1 MKFSL
6 TQKNKERSS
15 RARGFAPLL
24 VLTIILCAAYARAQ
38 DIVRPAAPRTPT
50 PVVAPRPAVRPG
62 AQQQPAPVAEPSTRV
77 ARPAAATAPPAGAQ
91 APTPSPK
98 AAPAIAPMLPRQV
111 VTVVHRLRGWKLLAW
126 LATRDPFTFELD
138 ELPSSSDVHTNI
150 VAGYISEDGRTVVAR
165 LPQAEADLDSFP
177 APPSDVF
184 AATPPPQ
191 SAPKAEAEYTII
203 TPDGR
208 KADAKFVGLDAATG
222 LTLLEASSP
231 LGPHAVIGA
240 AGDTEDPTVG
250 QRVLFYTPALAPPAR
265 APIPAP
271 TPGYIYVN
279 IDEKEGRLTEVRNG
293 PSGRPFRLV
302 ARTPAASPEWTGAVA
317 ANEIGEVVGIVS
329 QTGTGETQIMPVAA
343 VIGARE
349 RVMKL
354 RANAPQPWIGV
365 RGDAA
370 FQVPLE
376 TWVGFDWKPETAFP
390 HIHDGLGVFLT
401 SVAPGAPAAVAGLKP
416 GDLISRIGA
425 RDVRTAEDLSLTLKE
440 ASVGSSLDFTV
451 WRASEPAQLKFTVR
465 LAAAQNPALETLVA
479 EGRAADSA
487 NVNSS
492 AASPEMLRAFEAM
505 NPLRAFGLGG
515 MRITPRG
522 ASRLGARGG
531 LLVVAVRPGSP
542 AEACGLRAGD
552 VIETANGLEFK
563 LTELRRMLSRGSTE
577 PVSLGVVRQGARTTI
592 VVNPLEVPLR

>member
-6 TQKNKERSS
+6 TQKNGRCPS
-15 RARGFAPLL
+15 RACARGFASSL
-24 VLTIILCAAYARAQ
+24 VLTLTLCAVSARAQ
-38 DIVRPAAPRTPT
+38 ETAPPAAPQTPT
-50 PVVAPRPAVRPG
+50 PAVAPRPARPG
-62 AQQQPAPVAEPSTRV
+62 AQQTAPVAAPSTRV

-91 APTPSPK
+91 ATTPAPK
-98 AAPAIAPMLPRQV
+98 AAPAIAPIPPRQV

-126 LATRDPFTFELD
+126 LATRDPFAFELD

-165 LPQAEADLDSFP
+165 LPQAEAELDSFP
-177 APPSDVF
+177 APPADVF
-184 AATPPPQ
+184 AATTPQ
-191 SAPKAEAEYTII
+191 AAPKMEAEYTII
-203 TPDGR
+203 TMDGR

-231 LGPHAVIGA
+231 LGPHLVIGA
-240 AGDTEDPTVG
+240 AGNTEDPTVG
-250 QRVLFYTPALAPPAR
+250 QRVLFYSPAPAPPAR

-279 IDEKEGRLTEVRNG
+279 IDEKEGRLTEVKSG

-329 QTGTGETQIMPVAA
+329 QTGTGETQITPVAT

-349 RVMKL
+349 RVMRL

-390 HIHDGLGVFLT
+390 HIQDGLGVFLT

-425 RDVRTAEDLSLTLKE
+425 RDVRTADDLSLTLKE

-451 WRASEPAQLKFTVR
+451 WRASEPAPLKFTVR

-479 EGRAADSA
+479 EARAADNA
-487 NVNSS
+487 NVNTS
-492 AASPEMLRAFEAM
+492 AVSPEMVRAFEAT

-515 MRITPRG
+515 MRLTPRG

-563 LTELRRMLSRGSTE
+563 LTELRRMISRGSTE
-577 PVSLGVVRQGARTTI
+577 PVSLGVVRGGARTTI
-592 VVNPLEVPLR
+592 VVNPLEVPRP

>member
-6 TQKNKERSS
+6 TQKNEQRSA
-15 RARGFAPLL
+15 RARGFAPPL
-24 VLTIILCAAYARAQ
+24 VLTLTLCAVYARAQ
-38 DIVRPAAPRTPT
+38 DTVRPAAPRTPT
-50 PVVAPRPAVRPG
+50 PVVAPRPAARPG
-62 AQQQPAPVAEPSTRV
+62 AQQRAPVAEPSTRV
-77 ARPAAATAPPAGAQ
+77 ARPAVATAPPAGTQ
-91 APTPSPK
+91 AATPSAK
-98 AAPAIAPMLPRQV
+98 AAPAIAPMPPRQV

-177 APPSDVF
+177 APPADVF
-184 AATPPPQ
+184 AATPPQ
-191 SAPKAEAEYTII
+191 AAVKTEAEYTII

-231 LGPHAVIGA
+231 LGPQAIIGA
-240 AGDTEDPTVG
+240 AGNTEDPAVG
-250 QRVLFYTPALAPPAR
+250 QRVLFYTPAPAPPAR
-265 APIPAP
+265 APVPAP

-279 IDEKEGRLTEVRNG
+279 IDEKEGRLTEVKSG

-317 ANEIGEVVGIVS
+317 ANEVGEVVGIVS

-349 RVMKL
+349 RVMRL
-354 RANAPQPWIGV
+354 RASAPQPWIGV

-370 FQVPLE
+370 FQVPLA

-390 HIHDGLGVFLT
+390 HMRDGLGVFLT

-451 WRASEPAQLKFTVR
+451 WRASEPAPLKFTVR
-465 LAAAQNPALETLVA
+465 LAAAQNPALQTLVA
-479 EGRAADSA
+479 EARAADEA
-487 NVNSS
+487 NVNPS
-492 AASPEMLRAFEAM
+492 AASPEALRAFEAT

-531 LLVVAVRPGSP
+531 LLVVSVRPGSP

-577 PVSLGVVRQGARTTI
+577 PVSLGVVREGARTTI

>member
-1 MKFSL
+1 M
-6 TQKNKERSS
+6 
-15 RARGFAPLL
+15 
-24 VLTIILCAAYARAQ
+24 
-38 DIVRPAAPRTPT
+38 
-50 PVVAPRPAVRPG
+50 
-62 AQQQPAPVAEPSTRV
+62 AEPSTRV
-77 ARPAAATAPPAGAQ
+77 ARPAVATAPPAGAQ
-91 APTPSPK
+91 APTPAPK
-98 AAPAIAPMLPRQV
+98 AAPAIAPIRPRQV

-150 VAGYISEDGRTVVAR
+150 VAGYISEDGRTIVAR
-165 LPQAEADLDSFP
+165 LPQAESDLDSFP
-177 APPSDVF
+177 APPADLF
-184 AATPPPQ
+184 AATTPQ
-191 SAPKAEAEYTII
+191 PAPKAEAEYTII

-240 AGDTEDPTVG
+240 AGNTEDPAVG

-265 APIPAP
+265 APVPAP

-279 IDEKEGRLTEVRNG
+279 IDEKEGRLTEVRSG

-329 QTGTGETQIMPVAA
+329 QTGTGETQIMPVAT

-349 RVMKL
+349 RVMRL
-354 RANAPQPWIGV
+354 RGSAPQPWIGV

-370 FQVPLE
+370 FQIPLE
-376 TWVGFDWKPETAFP
+376 TWIGFDWKPETAFP
-390 HIHDGLGVFLT
+390 HIQDGLGVFLT

-440 ASVGSSLDFTV
+440 AGVGSSLDFTV
-451 WRASEPAQLKFTVR
+451 WRALEPEPLKFTVR
-465 LAAAQNPALETLVA
+465 LAAARNPSLAFDEAEWRATFEAGAGASALPP
-479 EGRAADSA
+479 AA
-487 NVNSS
+487 
-492 AASPEMLRAFEAM
+492 RAFENA

-515 MRITPRG
+515 LRLTPRG

-531 LLVVAVRPGSP
+531 LLVVAVRPGSR
-542 AEACGLRAGD
+542 AAACGLRAGD
-552 VIETANGLEFK
+552 VIETANGVEFK
-563 LTELRRMLSRGSTE
+563 LTELRRMISYRTPE
-577 PVSLGVVRQGARTTI
+577 PVTLGVVREGARTNI
-592 VVNPLEVPLR
+592 LINPPEGPRP